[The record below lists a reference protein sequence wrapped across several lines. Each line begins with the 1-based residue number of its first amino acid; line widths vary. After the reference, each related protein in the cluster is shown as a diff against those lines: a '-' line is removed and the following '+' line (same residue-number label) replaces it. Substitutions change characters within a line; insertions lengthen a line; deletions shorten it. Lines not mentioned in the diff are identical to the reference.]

1 MTQSQKKCFNKYSSF
16 APNKLNP
23 PYLTFFHQPLD
34 MVHEKTKN
42 DVCFSKLEYSLS
54 DISWFGLVCNRGHCE
69 VSTGSS
75 VEAMSIPFT
84 KSLL

>member
-42 DVCFSKLEYSLS
+42 DVCSHKLESSLS
-54 DISWFGLVCNRGHCE
+54 DIILQTNKYGACDVKIIMYAPPNF
-69 VSTGSS
+69 
-75 VEAMSIPFT
+75 
-84 KSLL
+84 